1 MRPPVEVERDGEL
14 VGIEGAD
21 GFEGVYDQVNG
32 VFEEETLR
40 GDDEGDA
47 EDKEEAL
54 RDGRTGRPTEEEE
67 EAMEEL
73 LRSSVRSLEKSRM
86 EILSDLARATNC
98 LEFEEMQD
106 LLNTPLF
113 NIALS
118 SLPIGL
124 SSFSLISKEPGLLER
139 FTTNMSVHEVIF
151 FSLERDN
158 TEVSDVFVGASFLR
172 VSLKKVISRVKYW
185 KCSVSSFAESDGSFS
200 DSSNSEE
207 ICLIYS
213 ISSSC
218 FVSEDDSAGDDDQ
231 EGEAGV
237 GVGESG
243 RRG

>member
-67 EAMEEL
+67 EAMKEF

-151 FSLERDN
+151 FSLERDKRKYP
-158 TEVSDVFVGASFLR
+158 TFL
-172 VSLKKVISRVKYW
+172 
-185 KCSVSSFAESDGSFS
+185 
-200 DSSNSEE
+200 
-207 ICLIYS
+207 
-213 ISSSC
+213 
-218 FVSEDDSAGDDDQ
+218 
-231 EGEAGV
+231 
-237 GVGESG
+237 
-243 RRG
+243 